1 MNNRKEPVLLEPPK
15 ENPLGQWTITLW
27 ADNYSDEQDVLD
39 SWDYLLTDL
48 HYSEVAEMCYD
59 GIKAD
64 IVGNTAHNLARTVR
78 AIAADIDYSKMSI
91 EIEVKGILK

>member
-1 MNNRKEPVLLEPPK
+1 MNNRKEPVILEPPK
-15 ENPLGQWTITLW
+15 ENPFGKWTITLW
-27 ADNYSDEQDVLD
+27 ADNYNDSQDVLD

-64 IVGNTAHNLARTVR
+64 IYGTTAHNLARTVK

>member
-1 MNNRKEPVLLEPPK
+1 MNNRKEPVILEPPK
-15 ENPLGQWTITLW
+15 ENPFGQWTITLW
-27 ADNYSDEQDVLD
+27 ADNYKDEQDVLD

-64 IVGNTAHNLARTVR
+64 IVGTTAHHFTRTIR
-78 AIAADIDYSKMSI
+78 AIEADIDYSKMSI
-91 EIEVKGILK
+91 EIEVKGVLK

>member
-1 MNNRKEPVLLEPPK
+1 MNNRKEPVILEPPK

-27 ADNYSDEQDVLD
+27 ADNYNDEQDVLD

-64 IVGNTAHNLARTVR
+64 IVGNTAHNFTRTIS